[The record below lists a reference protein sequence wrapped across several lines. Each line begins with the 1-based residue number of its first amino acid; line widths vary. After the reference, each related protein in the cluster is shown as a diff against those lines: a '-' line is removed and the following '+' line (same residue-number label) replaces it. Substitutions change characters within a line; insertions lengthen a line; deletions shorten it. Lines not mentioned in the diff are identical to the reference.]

1 MKKQYTTPQL
11 KVVNVNSSAIIC
23 ASAGFGDGTT
33 DTMHAKEYDDFSDEG
48 DNLLDFWD
56 E

>member
-11 KVVNVNSSAIIC
+11 KVVGVNTSAIIC
-23 ASAGFGDGTT
+23 VSFGDGTT
-33 DTMHAKEYDDFSDEG
+33 DIMYVKQRDGFDEDE
-48 DNLLDFWD
+48 DNLWD